1 MSRKRT
7 HSTSLFN
14 ALSRASATP
23 LLTAVLAIIPVGV
36 ALLAG
41 AAMPYHAQG
50 HATPVQDPGHPL
62 WETLAVPLACG
73 IIILALAIM
82 VRATAT
88 ATATA
93 TAAATAGRATALGI
107 QRSSNR

>member
-7 HSTSLFN
+7 HSTSLFT
-14 ALSRASATP
+14 ALSRASASP

-41 AAMPYHAQG
+41 AAMPFHAPG
-50 HATPVQDPGHPL
+50 HAAPVQDPGHPL

-73 IIILALAIM
+73 IIILALAIL
-82 VRATAT
+82 VR
-88 ATATA
+88 A
-93 TAAATAGRATALGI
+93 TAAATTTAAATGRATGPAI